1 MKEVSPLIISASRRT
16 DIPAFYMDWFL
27 SEWKKGWTEWVNPF
41 NRNQRKRVLF
51 KDTELVVF
59 WSKYPIGIFR
69 NLEDLS
75 FDFMIL
81 YTVNSY
87 PEFEE
92 RLPSLSIRTD
102 LFKKLSDALE
112 PSRIVWRFDPIIF
125 YNDISVDDLI
135 LRFDAISRELE
146 GYTKRVIVSIMTPY
160 RKVLSRMKR
169 RGFLVREP
177 SESEV
182 LRLGKLLRDISSD
195 RGMEIQ
201 TCADRFWKIFES
213 VEVKR
218 GSCIDPGY
226 IGRVFRNNKR
236 LVDGLKKLKKDR
248 GQRSLCGCV
257 ESVDIGRYN
266 TCKFGCTYCYAI

>member
-27 SEWKKGWTEWVNPF
+27 SEWEKGWTEWVNPF
-41 NRNQRKRVLF
+41 NRKQRKKVLF

-59 WSKYPIGIFR
+59 WSKYPVGILK
-69 NLEDLS
+69 NLESID

-81 YTVNSY
+81 YTVNLY

-92 RLPSLSIRTD
+92 NLPSLKIRTD
-102 LFKKLSDALE
+102 LFKKLSSTLG
-112 PSRIVWRFDPIIF
+112 PSRIVWRFDPIIL
-125 YNDISVDDLI
+125 YNDLSVDDI
-135 LRFDAISRELE
+135 VFRFDVISKELE
-146 GYTKRVIVSIMTPY
+146 GYTKRVIISIMTPY
-160 RKVLSRMKR
+160 KKVLSRMRK
-169 RGFLVREP
+169 RGFFVRNP

-182 LRLGKLLRDISSD
+182 LRLGKTLKDISSG
-195 RGMEIQ
+195 RGMEVQ
-201 TCADRFWKIFES
+201 TCADRFWKIFE
-213 VEVKR
+213 EVGVKKGR
-218 GSCIDPGY
+218 CIDPEY
-226 IGRVFRNNKR
+226 IEKTFGNNKR
-236 LVDGLKKLKKDR
+236 LVEGLKKLKKDR